1 MSKMAYA
8 TYEDVEKTYRVLTE
22 SEKGI
27 CNALLDEAALLID
40 AYNSEA
46 SEDAK
51 KAVSVMVVRRA
62 MPSDTALPIG
72 ATQGTITAGSYS
84 QTYTFG
90 NGSTGELYLT
100 RVEKKLLGVS
110 GRVGAHSPLE
120 DM

>member
-1 MSKMAYA
+1 MAYA
-8 TYEDVEKTYRVLTE
+8 TYEDVEKTCGKTFSE
-22 SEKGI
+22 SEQSV
-27 CNALLDEAALLID
+27 CNAHLDEVALLID
-40 AYNSEA
+40 SYNSEA

-84 QTYTFG
+84 QTFTMG
-90 NGSTGELYLT
+90 TGSTGELYLT
-100 RVEKKLLGVS
+100 RVEKKLLGVN
-110 GRVGAHSPLE
+110 GRIGAHSPLE

>member
-1 MSKMAYA
+1 MAYA
-8 TYEDVEKTYRVLTE
+8 TYEDVEKTCGKTFSE
-22 SEKGI
+22 SEQSV
-27 CNALLDEAALLID
+27 CNALLDEVALLID
-40 AYNSEA
+40 SYNSEA

-84 QTYTFG
+84 QTFTMG
-90 NGSTGELYLT
+90 TGSVGEMYLT
-100 RVEKKLLGVS
+100 RTEKKLLGVN
-110 GRVGAHSPLE
+110 GRIGAHSPLE